1 MFHYLRLV
9 GTRGRTTFRQAPK
22 TFSSS
27 LPSCLPFLSRS
38 GWINCPRKSR
48 KHVLVSSQRF
58 TFSLLLEPPSHH
70 FTLLAP
76 SPTPAQRASPAQTH
90 LLVILNQHDQST
102 DQAAL
107 LVSKQNSYFV
117 LFFTPFSPVF
127 LIRWEPCEDEH
138 CSPYPLTDALP
149 SVSAHREPPLLLFPS
164 ISHDR
169 GNTNIHSFWAL
180 LWIIITCKF
189 PGTPE
194 S

>member
-149 SVSAHREPPLLLFPS
+149 SVSAHRGPPSFSSPASLTTEEIQTF
-164 ISHDR
+164 
-169 GNTNIHSFWAL
+169 IHFELSSEL
-180 LWIIITCKF
+180 
-189 PGTPE
+189 
-194 S
+194 